1 MGVFQILAAIEF
13 IGSRQRALLHLVEN
27 DLHVHKLAAAHVN
40 VHTGTKELFRQ
51 DGDIKTV
58 GVEARQVASFNVI
71 GNVARHFLECG
82 AVGYIGIVD
91 AMNGRCFGR
100 NGHFGVDTHGFG
112 LLIPVGIYL
121 EVTNFDNSV

>member
-1 MGVFQILAAIEF
+1 MKLNLKNPIVFQILAAIEF

-58 GVEARQVASFNVI
+58 GVAE
-71 GNVARHFLECG
+71 
-82 AVGYIGIVD
+82 
-91 AMNGRCFGR
+91 
-100 NGHFGVDTHGFG
+100 
-112 LLIPVGIYL
+112 
-121 EVTNFDNSV
+121 